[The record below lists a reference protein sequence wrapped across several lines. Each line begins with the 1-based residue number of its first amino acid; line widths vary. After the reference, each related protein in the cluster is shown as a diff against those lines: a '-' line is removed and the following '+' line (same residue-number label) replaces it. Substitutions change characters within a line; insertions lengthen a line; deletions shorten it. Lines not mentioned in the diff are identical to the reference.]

1 MKILIIIPTYN
12 EIENIENLINTIFS
26 LHNDFTI
33 LVIDDGSPDGTA
45 QKVME
50 LKQQLFNDR
59 LFIECRPC
67 KMGLG
72 TAYIKGFQWGLE
84 RDYDYYFEI
93 DADFSHNP
101 NDLIRLLD
109 KACNEQFDVVV
120 GSRYVKGGSIEGWPW
135 ERKFYSFGG
144 SLFARII
151 TWIPIKDTTA
161 GFVCYRKSVLQKM
174 NLNSIQQKGYG
185 FQIEMKFL
193 AWKLGFKLTEIPI
206 LFKDRILGTSKMSS
220 KIIFEAFFNVL
231 KMQYA
236 YLMGKYLKEK
246 SHE

>member
-1 MKILIIIPTYN
+1 MKILIVIPTYN
-12 EIENIENLINTIFS
+12 EIENIENLIHTILS
-26 LHNDFTI
+26 LHPDFTI

-45 QKVME
+45 HKVLE
-50 LKQQLFNDR
+50 LKERTFQER
-59 LFIECRPC
+59 LFIECRKS

-72 TAYIKGFQWGLE
+72 TAYIKGFLWGLE
-84 RDYDYYFEI
+84 RDYDYFFEI

-101 NDLIRLLD
+101 SDLLRLLD
-109 KACNEQFDVVV
+109 KAHKENFDVVV

-135 ERKFYSFGG
+135 ERKFYSYGG

-161 GFVCYRKSVLQKM
+161 GFVCYRKKVLQKM

-220 KIIFEAFFNVL
+220 KIIYEAFFNVV
-231 KMQYA
+231 KMQFL
-236 YLMGKYLKEK
+236 YLIGKYLGKK